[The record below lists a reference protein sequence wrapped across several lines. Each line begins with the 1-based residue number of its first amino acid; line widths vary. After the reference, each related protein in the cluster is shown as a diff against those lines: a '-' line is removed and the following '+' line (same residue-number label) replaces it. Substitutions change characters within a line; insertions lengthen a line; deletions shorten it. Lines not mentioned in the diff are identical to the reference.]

1 MAKRRKVGNL
11 LGLQLLA
18 ALVER
23 PMHPYEAATVLR
35 ERGKDHDTKINWG
48 SLYTVVQNLERH
60 GFIEAVDTT
69 RDGRRPERTVYR
81 LTPAGRTELEDWL
94 REIIGVPEAEFPRL
108 RTGLSVVGVLG
119 PDEVISLLGERLRA
133 LDEEVAATTAAMA
146 ALDLH
151 RVFLIEAEYY
161 LAVRRAEAE
170 WVRGFLAELRDG
182 TFPGMAAWQHFHDT
196 GEMREDLLT

>member
-23 PMHPYEAATVLR
+23 PMHPYEMATVLR

-69 RDGRRPERTVYR
+69 RAGRRPERTVYR
-81 LTPAGRTELEDWL
+81 LTPAGRSELDDWL
-94 REIIGVPEAEFPRL
+94 REILGVPDPEFPRL
-108 RTGLSVVGVLG
+108 RTGLSVVGILG
-119 PDEVISLLGERLRA
+119 PDEVMSLLDQRLRA
-133 LDEEVAATTAAMA
+133 LDEEVAAGTAMMA
-146 ALDLH
+146 ELGLP
-151 RVFLIEAEYY
+151 RVFLVEMEYY
-161 LAVRRAEAE
+161 LAIRRAEAE
-170 WVRGFLAELRDG
+170 WVRGFVAELRDG
-182 TFPGMAAWQHFHDT
+182 TLPGLTAWRTFHET
-196 GEMREDLLT
+196 GVVPDEIA